1 MLRSVSEIS
10 VLTGL
15 SKVSIYNK
23 IKLKEFKK
31 FIFKTKGIT
40 YVSEEG
46 VTLIYEYFN
55 LKESTLNTLNNEQE
69 FTNKEL
75 ALDIENKE
83 IKEFKSELKDLK
95 VNYIDI
101 LKSEIGNLRNQL
113 DKKDKQIQELINLN
127 KNNQVLLKQQ
137 QDKEINQ
144 LKLEDHFKE
153 VDEKLLDL
161 KNKMELKRKKE
172 KSIFNFFKKVSR
184 GTQIKNKVY
193 IKK

>member
-23 IKLKEFKK
+23 IKLKEFEK

-55 LKESTLNTLNNEQE
+55 LKDNISNTLNCEQK
-69 FTNKEL
+69 FIKKEL

-172 KSIFNFFKKVSR
+172 KSIFNFFKKVSP
-184 GTQIKNKVY
+184 GDTNK
-193 IKK
+193 K

>member
-1 MLRSVSEIS
+1 MLRSIS
-10 VLTGL
+10 KIAVLTGL

-23 IKLKEFKK
+23 IKLKEFDK

-46 VTLIYEYFN
+46 VTLIYKYFN
-55 LKESTLNTLNNEQE
+55 LKDNALNTLKCEQE

-83 IKEFKSELKDLK
+83 IEEFKSELKYLK
-95 VNYIDI
+95 VNYIDT

-127 KNNQVLLKQQ
+127 KNNQVLLKQN

-144 LKLEDHFKE
+144 FKLEDHFKE

-161 KNKMELKRKKE
+161 KNKVELKRKKE
-172 KSIFNFFKKVSR
+172 KSIFSFFKNVSP
-184 GTQIKNKVY
+184 GNTNEK
-193 IKK
+193 

>member
-1 MLRSVSEIS
+1 MGYLELLRSISEIS

-23 IKLKEFKK
+23 IKLKEFEK
-31 FIFKTKGIT
+31 FIFKNKGIT
-40 YVSEEG
+40 YVSDEG

-55 LKESTLNTLNNEQE
+55 LKESSLNTLKCEPKFTNNEV
-69 FTNKEL
+69 

-83 IKEFKSELKDLK
+83 IEEFKAELKQLK
-95 VNYIDI
+95 VNYINT

-113 DKKDKQIQELINLN
+113 DEKDKQIQELIGLN
-127 KNNQVLLKQQ
+127 KNNQILLKQQ

-144 LKLEDHFKE
+144 FKLEDHFKE

-161 KNKMELKRKKE
+161 KNKMAFKRKKE
-172 KSIFNFFKKVSR
+172 KSIFSFFKKVSP
-184 GTQIKNKVY
+184 GNTNEK
-193 IKK
+193 